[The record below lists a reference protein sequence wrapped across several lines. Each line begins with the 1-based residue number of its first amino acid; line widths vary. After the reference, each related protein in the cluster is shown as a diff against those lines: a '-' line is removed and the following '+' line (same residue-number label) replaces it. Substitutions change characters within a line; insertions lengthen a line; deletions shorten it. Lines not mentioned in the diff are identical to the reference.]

1 MKSLRIYAL
10 LAAMVMLL
18 TACGAKAEQ
27 LQEETAPPAI
37 QQEALP

>member
-27 LQEETAPPAI
+27 PQEESTLPAI
-37 QQEALP
+37 Q